1 MAGVVDAIVIGAGPA
16 GEAAAA
22 GLAAEGLEVAL
33 VERELVGG
41 ECAFYA
47 CMPSKALLRPGELL
61 AEVQRVPGAREAVT
75 GKLDPQV
82 VLERR
87 DEVVHDLDDTSKLP
101 WVEDR
106 GIALYQG
113 PGEARRRAPGPC
125 RRRAPA
131 RRAARSCSRSA
142 VVPRSRRSRALE
154 KSSRGRIAPARS
166 PSTSRGASRSSAA
179 GWSAASSRRRG
190 HRSARR

>member
-33 VERELVGG
+33 IERELVGG
-41 ECAFYA
+41 ECAF
-47 CMPSKALLRPGELL
+47 LRVHAVKGTAATRRTARGGPARARRTGGGDRQ
-61 AEVQRVPGAREAVT
+61 ARPAGGPRATRRGRPRSRRHVQAPVGGGP
-75 GKLDPQV
+75 
-82 VLERR
+82 R
-87 DEVVHDLDDTSKLP
+87 DRSDQ
-101 WVEDR
+101 R
-106 GIALYQG
+106 

-125 RRRAPA
+125 RRRAPGGAPRGRA
-131 RRAARSCSRSA
+131 RGRQWCRDPADPGPSQ
-142 VVPRSRRSRALE
+142 

-179 GWSAASSRRRG
+179 EWSAASSRRRG